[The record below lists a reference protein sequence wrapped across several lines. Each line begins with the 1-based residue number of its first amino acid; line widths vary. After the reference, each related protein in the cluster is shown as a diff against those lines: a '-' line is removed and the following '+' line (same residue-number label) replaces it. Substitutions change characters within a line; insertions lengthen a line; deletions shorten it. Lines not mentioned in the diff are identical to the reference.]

1 MSWKIYN
8 DFAWIEHIIA
18 PAQTYLEET
27 AFYIKILKRLLKNN
41 VNISSHTM
49 LHLGC
54 GAGGHDHH
62 FKKHFQVT
70 GVDISKGMLKIARE
84 TNPEVEYLNED
95 MRTVDL
101 NRKFDAVVI
110 PDSIMYMTT
119 ISDLKKVISNMV
131 CHLKPGCAFLIIA
144 HTKEDFQNNNFVYS
158 GEKEGIHITVFE
170 NNHIISDTTYEATI
184 VYLIRQNSKQ
194 NIYHEVHTLGLFSYN
209 DWLTI
214 LKDINLKADEIQ
226 MNHLYDKYL
235 LEDGQYKLRIF
246 AGILQTGDGSLYHG
260 IK

>member
-1 MSWKIYN
+1 MKWKAYN
-8 DFAWIEHIIA
+8 KFAWTDTILA
-18 PAQTYLEET
+18 PPETYLEE
-27 AFYIKILKRLLKNN
+27 AASYIRILKRLLKDNKSKN
-41 VNISSHTM
+41 PHTM

-54 GAGGHDHH
+54 GAGGHDYH

-70 GVDISKGMLKIARE
+70 GVDISEGMLKIARE
-84 TNPEVEYLNED
+84 INPEVGYLNED
-95 MRTVDL
+95 MRTVNL
-101 NRKFDAVVI
+101 NSKFDAVVI

-184 VYLIRQNSKQ
+184 VYLIRQNNKLD
-194 NIYHEVHTLGLFSYN
+194 IYNEIHTLGLFPYN
-209 DWLTI
+209 DWLKI
-214 LKDINLKADEIQ
+214 FKDNNLKIDELQ
-226 MNHLYDKYL
+226 MDHLYDKYL